1 MKSLR
6 FQPRRYQLKK
16 ETAAVVRDGHPWIF
30 RDKLSTAAGVF
41 QDGQWLQLVDG
52 NNETVGWGLYQ
63 ASGGVGIRVLRK
75 GQNPPSLEWFQKTV
89 DKALAKRAKLREET
103 EGYRVLNGESD
114 KLPGVVLDVYN
125 GYGVLQT
132 YSAGVDSLG
141 RYLAGLV
148 YERLGLKGLI
158 WKMPSKRKDAPD
170 TRSAQSGAGPSSESS
185 PPRPRLLRGHVPELV
200 RFREGRLQLAAS
212 LRSGQKSGT
221 FLDLRGL
228 RRWLADQNLRG
239 ARVLNLF
246 SYTGAIGLA
255 CCVGGAREVLN
266 VDAAQPSLDFGE
278 KYHGHPA
285 QRWVCADIFR
295 WIGQLGKH
303 ELFDWII
310 VDPPSMASQ
319 MDQVPQALATYR
331 RIYRQLLPHLKP
343 GGTVVAC
350 CCTSRISPQ
359 RFEQT
364 VRQALEGARVLE
376 RLPMEVDH
384 KAGFSEANYL
394 KIIALLPQARRSAPP
409 PLPIGKP
416 LKTTRKRRA

>member
-1 MKSLR
+1 VKSRR

-16 ETAAVVRDGHPWIF
+16 EPAAAVRQGHPWVF
-30 RDKLSTAAGVF
+30 RDKVSSASGVF
-41 QDGQWLQLVDG
+41 DDGQWLQLVDG
-52 NNETVGWGLYQ
+52 ENEVIGWGLYQ
-63 ASGGVGIRVLRK
+63 ASGGVAIRVLRK
-75 GQNPPSLEWFQKTV
+75 GTNPPTVEWFRKLV
-89 DKALAKRAKLREET
+89 DKAIAKRAGLRSET
-103 EGYRVLNGESD
+103 EGYRVFNGESD
-114 KLPGVVLDVYN
+114 KMPGVVLDVYN

-141 RYLAGLV
+141 RYLAALA
-148 YERLGLKGLI
+148 YERLGLKGLV
-158 WKMPSKRKDAPD
+158 WKMPTKRRD
-170 TRSAQSGAGPSSESS
+170 TPSSTV
-185 PPRPRLLRGHVPELV
+185 RLLRGNVPELV
-200 RFREGRLQLAAS
+200 RFQEGPLKLAAN

-228 RRWLADQNLRG
+228 RRWLAEQNLRG
-239 ARVLNLF
+239 ARVMNLF

-255 CCVGGAREVLN
+255 CCEGGAREVLN

-278 KYHGHPA
+278 RYHGHPS

-295 WIGQLGKH
+295 WISSLGKH
-303 ELFDWII
+303 EVFDWII

-343 GGTVVAC
+343 GGVLVAC
-350 CCTSRISPQ
+350 CCTSRISPA

-364 VRQALEGARVLE
+364 VRAALEGARVTD

-384 KAGFSEANYL
+384 KAGFQEANYL
-394 KIIALLPQARRSAPP
+394 KILALRPAAKRTAPP
-409 PLPIGKP
+409 PAPLPRPAKA
-416 LKTTRKRRA
+416 RRAKGR